1 MTNPDPAPSA
11 EQLRELPTPKLFR
24 EAFGAPAQ
32 RARLEQR
39 QAEERQRQQLE
50 DMNRR
55 REALA
60 QLRREARDRG

>member
-11 EQLRELPTPKLFR
+11 EQLRELPTPRLFR

-32 RARLEQR
+32 RQRLEQR
-39 QAEERQRQQLE
+39 MAEARQRQQLE
-50 DMNRR
+50 DLNRR

-60 QLRREARDRG
+60 QLRREAGERG